1 MIRLKVK
8 EIAISKR
15 MSQRQLVLRSGLDIK
30 VVQRVLRNPYEN
42 IELLTL
48 DKLAQALEVDASELI
63 ESVEEDNK
71 KG

>member
-8 EIAISKR
+8 EIAASKGI
-15 MSQRQLVLRSGLDIK
+15 SQRQLVIRSGLDIK

-42 IELLTL
+42 ILLTTL
-48 DKLAQALEVDASELI
+48 DQLARALEVDASELI
-63 ESVEEDNK
+63 ESVEDNK